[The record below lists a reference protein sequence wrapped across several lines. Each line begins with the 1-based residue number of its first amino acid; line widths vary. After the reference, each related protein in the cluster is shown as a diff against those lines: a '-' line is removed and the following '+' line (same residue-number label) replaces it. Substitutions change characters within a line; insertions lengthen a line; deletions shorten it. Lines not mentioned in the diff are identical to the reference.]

1 MIDERCGG
9 VERLS
14 SDESAELSRFNHR
27 LLVGDIKII
36 TVTIIIIII
45 MRMSRMILILKD
57 YYEDNNDDND
67 DNDINEDNDDNDD
80 NDTDNDDNDDADTNL
95 LLRQDLIMA
104 AAAAPLHPPQRRPP

>member
-36 TVTIIIIII
+36 TMTIIIIII

-80 NDTDNDDNDDADTNL
+80 NDTNL
-95 LLRQDLIMA
+95 LLGQDLIMA

>member
-1 MIDERCGG
+1 
-9 VERLS
+9 
-14 SDESAELSRFNHR
+14 
-27 LLVGDIKII
+27 
-36 TVTIIIIII
+36 
-45 MRMSRMILILKD
+45 MILILKD

-104 AAAAPLHPPQRRPP
+104 AAAAPLHPPERRPPWIWNVEIGWFRRSEFKIIYSDALKIEFAC